1 MLENK
6 GHINI
11 NEADP
16 ENVKISFSGRVDFH
30 TTANLWRRCMKMQQR
45 LRPKTLTI
53 DMHNV
58 EYCDGAGIGLLI
70 ELKTRQHE
78 VGHQFQVEG
87 LDERLQQLMAII
99 VEEPHKPEQKAEP
112 LPYRVT
118 VTIGR
123 YTVEVLNNIRDNIV
137 FIGMIAQQLCYTLLH
152 PKSMRWQDFFRTL
165 DEVGPNALALIVLI
179 GFLVGLITA
188 FQSAIPLAEFGAR
201 IYIANLVGIALMRE
215 MGPLMTAVLLAGRTA
230 SAFAAELGTM
240 KINQEIDALTTMGL
254 DPIRFLVTPRILAAA
269 LMTPLLSLFLI
280 FFGLIGCGIVMKSL
294 GFNYNVYTHQ
304 LYSAVH
310 FKDFMGGFV
319 KTFVFGVVISA
330 IGCLHGLKTRFGAS
344 AVGYSTTQAV
354 VSGIIMIV
362 VIDGIFSCVYYV
374 LGI

>member
-1 MLENK
+1 MNK
-6 GHINI
+6 GYISV
-11 NEADP
+11 NESDPAD
-16 ENVKISFSGRVDFH
+16 VKISFRDKMDFH
-30 TTANLWRRCMKMQQR
+30 TTADLWRRCMKIQAR
-45 LRPKTLTI
+45 LRPKALTV

-58 EYCDGAGIGLLI
+58 KYCDGAGIGLLV
-70 ELKTRQHE
+70 ELKNRQHGE
-78 VGHQFQVEG
+78 GHQFQVEG
-87 LDERLQQLMAII
+87 LDERLQKLMAII
-99 VEEPHKPEQKAEP
+99 VEQPHKPKHKAEP

-123 YTVEVLNNIRDNIV
+123 FTVDVLNNLRDNII
-137 FIGMIAQQLCYTLLH
+137 FIGMLTQQLWYSFLH
-152 PKSMRWQDFFRTL
+152 PSSVRWKDFFRTL
-165 DEVGPNALALIVLI
+165 DEVGPNALVLVVLI

-201 IYIANLVGIALMRE
+201 IYIANLVGIALLRE

-254 DPIRFLVTPRILAAA
+254 DPIRFLIVPRILAAA

-280 FFGLIGCGIVMKSL
+280 FFGLVGCGVVMKSL
-294 GFNYNVYTHQ
+294 GFNYDVYTHQ

-310 FKDFMGGFV
+310 FSDFMGGFV
-319 KTFVFGVVISA
+319 KTFVFGIVISA

-362 VIDGIFSCVYYV
+362 VIDGIFSFVYYV